1 MNEGTEIQKG
11 SGVEKIS
18 TMVNRS
24 TCSEG
29 RLKELIDTY
38 EKLVFSI
45 CYKIAGDYFTAE
57 DLAQETFLAAF
68 QKYDTFDG
76 SNEKAWICRIAT
88 NKSIDY
94 VRSAGRRSV
103 PTEDSFF
110 EAVIE
115 KNESPE
121 DQCIED
127 EIKQQL
133 KKNCESLKPPY
144 DEIAKAYYLQEMS
157 AAEIA
162 ARRKQNLKTIQTQIY
177 RARNMLRGIYG
188 KEEPA

>member
-45 CYKIAGDYFTAE
+45 CFKIAGDYFTAE

-110 EAVIE
+110 EAVNE